1 MVPPWIY
8 LLAFYRSGI
17 HSILKYGAE
26 IWNPGLSQEQKKS
39 IERMQK
45 RVLRIIYPIKPKLQP
60 SNI

>member
-1 MVPPWIY
+1 MDN

-26 IWNPGLSQEQKKS
+26 IWNAGLSQEQKKS

-45 RVLRIIYPIKPKLQP
+45 RVLRIIYPISKPKL
-60 SNI
+60 